1 MNFAMSEVA
10 WPNPSRARLL
20 IGAALKYV
28 ACCYCIVRPSSV
40 MENLEQS
47 IRDPAWGHPLLR
59 SKFWALF
66 AVGELCSTRSI
77 GSQSF
82 PGITFFSQASKV
94 LGLLDELP
102 RTDSIE
108 LLLILSF
115 YSMVL
120 HRRYSAYILAGTAM
134 RSAIV
139 AGLHLNVPESQ
150 LPDPGTREHRKRLF
164 WTAYIFDRMWASKLG
179 HPPAIQDDDI
189 GVDLPS
195 ETSVGQLANDFAG
208 SAYHIANIRLASLLT
223 KIIRSVYSLH
233 KQSHGENLSTRV
245 HKSLQDLQAWVEEL
259 PPHLQIDHS
268 SEKTHDLKTVSLHL
282 AFNQCVILAT
292 RPILLHTLR
301 TQVAESPLRTSSS
314 LSGPPVPASASA
326 LAEASIRC
334 ARHSLRLL
342 MQSWIDGS
350 FGTFDCLFTQYL
362 FSSLTILAI
371 SSLLETKDSC
381 SDHDSF
387 EEAARLLAQLRE
399 AGSCVAQEY
408 CNHVDVMK
416 PALTAYLQRRLS
428 SRAPDGPNASGV
440 PEPVSSIGWTSPAG
454 TTTVGMALAEP
465 SLQRLLEQP
474 MLDLQFLED
483 ALNDE
488 GLYWPDFN
496 AGT

>member
-1 MNFAMSEVA
+1 MSSFIDGLHEEIERLKRQNISATATPNFGQETPPPSGPASLGDPVLNPAKPWFDSANVFRTPILIGEAADAAFATRFRQVISDPQAPEPTHPLRISYVTDEPLMNFAMSEVA

-102 RTDSIE
+102 GTDSIE

-195 ETSVGQLANDFAG
+195 ETSVGQLASDFAG

-282 AFNQCVILAT
+282 AFNQVGIQPHPLC
-292 RPILLHTLR
+292 R
-301 TQVAESPLRTSSS
+301 TTY
-314 LSGPPVPASASA
+314 
-326 LAEASIRC
+326 
-334 ARHSLRLL
+334 
-342 MQSWIDGS
+342 D
-350 FGTFDCLFTQYL
+350 
-362 FSSLTILAI
+362 
-371 SSLLETKDSC
+371 
-381 SDHDSF
+381 
-387 EEAARLLAQLRE
+387 
-399 AGSCVAQEY
+399 
-408 CNHVDVMK
+408 
-416 PALTAYLQRRLS
+416 
-428 SRAPDGPNASGV
+428 
-440 PEPVSSIGWTSPAG
+440 
-454 TTTVGMALAEP
+454 
-465 SLQRLLEQP
+465 
-474 MLDLQFLED
+474 
-483 ALNDE
+483 
-488 GLYWPDFN
+488 
-496 AGT
+496 